1 MPRKPQNPQ
10 PAPLTEEKPVDPVP
24 NLLEQA
30 AEQPLAQAQPLPDP
44 EPQPP
49 AQVELLATYAAR
61 IEEQAQPL
69 PVCQITHPEAKDGG
83 LHVGKY
89 AGIRLVHGDT
99 PAALL
104 SDGST
109 I

>member
-1 MPRKPQNPQ
+1 MVKKAA
-10 PAPLTEEKPVDPVP
+10 PAPAPADVETL
-24 NLLEQA
+24 A
-30 AEQPLAQAQPLPDP
+30 A
-44 EPQPP
+44 
-49 AQVELLATYAAR
+49 YAAR
-61 IEEQAQPL
+61 VEEQAQPL
-69 PVCQITHPEAKDGG
+69 PICEITHPDAKDGA

-89 AGIRLVHGDT
+89 AGIRLKHGDV